1 MFTLAKAISGAD
13 FQSAPEFFAMLYP
26 ELKTG
31 YRSYPEVSSCDG
43 FDNTFREKKFYLPS
57 SPSLIPHP
65 SSLIP
70 RPSSLVPH
78 PSSPIPHP
86 SSPIPHPSSLIPHPS
101 SLIPHPSP
109 LTPHPSPLIPHPSS
123 PIPHPSS
130 LIPHPSSPIPHPSSL
145 IPHPSSLV
153 CCALD
158 LKPMIIGNFRST
170 KRWPQTAKQFIP
182 KQLLKYAEI

>member
-65 SSLIP
+65 SS
-70 RPSSLVPH
+70 
-78 PSSPIPHP
+78 
-86 SSPIPHPSSLIPHPS
+86 PIPHPSSLTPHPSSLTPHPSPLIPHPSSLTPHPS

-109 LTPHPSPLIPHPSS
+109 LTPHPS
-123 PIPHPSS
+123 S
-130 LIPHPSSPIPHPSSL
+130 LTPHPSSL
-145 IPHPSSLV
+145 IPHPSSLIPV
-153 CCALD
+153 LVSPCTT
-158 LKPMIIGNFRST
+158 KNST
-170 KRWPQTAKQFIP
+170 LSFTPNVPPA
-182 KQLLKYAEI
+182 